1 MTSGTRTIDNTK
13 PIQSYYDGSAYVVSS
28 VGFKSTK
35 TWSGGDSVAPS
46 KPLRGAKRYYTIR
59 DKNGRLVTRSFRERA
74 FKKREVKRF
83 TPNAY
88 TCSWDTR
95 NNPLANYSQHSTV
108 NGSLLHTMTQ
118 ASFEALSGTSRL
130 LTPPTWT
137 ADAQVKLIG
146 KLRDQLQGNDFNM
159 SVFLG
164 ESHQTLR
171 LIGDTAIKLAKAGR
185 HFRKGNV
192 ALALNTLTN
201 GVNAKKRLVSPDR
214 NVGRSWLELQYGWLP
229 LLGDMRAG
237 AEQLSH
243 ALNVP
248 FRKRYRVR
256 HSLEASAS
264 EYDKNVAFTL
274 SGAHSSVSRQIVAYI
289 SEPTSIPGTL
299 GLLDPELVAWEL
311 VPFSFVV
318 DWFIPVGNYLEARAF
333 ARRLTGTFVTTEMT
347 RSRYGSQVFRPV
359 NNTIWRGSSGYY
371 RSYGSV
377 SRTVSTSL
385 AVPLPRVK
393 SLSEALSWRHCVSG
407 VALLNEEF
415 SKEFWRR

>member
-1 MTSGTRTIDNTK
+1 MTSGTKTINNTT
-13 PIQSYYDGSAYVVSS
+13 PVQSYHNGAPSS
-28 VGFKSTK
+28 VSDIGFRSTK
-35 TWSGGDSVAPS
+35 TWSGGDSVTPS

-59 DKNGRLVTRSFRERA
+59 DKRGRLVTRSFRERA

-83 TPNAY
+83 SPNAY
-88 TCSWDTR
+88 SCSWDTR
-95 NNPLANYSQHSTV
+95 NNPPADYTQHSTV
-108 NGSLLHTMTQ
+108 TGALLATRTQ

-130 LTPPTWT
+130 LTPPVWS
-137 ADAQVKLIG
+137 ADNQIKLIG
-146 KLRDQLQGNDFNM
+146 KLRDQIQGNDFNM

-171 LIGDTAIKLAKAGR
+171 LIGDAASKLAKAGR
-185 HFRKGNV
+185 QFRKGNIGQ
-192 ALALNTLTN
+192 ALNTLTN
-201 GVNAKKRLVSPDR
+201 GTNVKKRAISPDR

-248 FRKRYRVR
+248 FRRRYRVR
-256 HSLEASAS
+256 HTQGASPS
-264 EYDKNVAFTL
+264 EYEKNIAFTL
-274 SGAHSSVSRQIVAYI
+274 AGAHCSVSRQIVALI
-289 SEPTSIPGTL
+289 SEPASIPGTL

-318 DWFIPVGNYLEARAF
+318 DWFVPVGNYLEARAF
-333 ARRLTGTFVTTEMT
+333 ARRLTGTFVTTEIT
-347 RSRYGSQVFRPV
+347 RSRYGTQVFRPV
-359 NNTIWRGSSGYY
+359 YNTIWRGSSGYY

-377 SRTVSTSL
+377 TRTVSTSL

-393 SLSEALSWRHCVSG
+393 SLSEALSWRHCASG
-407 VALLNEEF
+407 IALLNEEF
-415 SKEFWRR
+415 SKEFWRK